1 MSTSGQE
8 VVAILDNA
16 EKLFWSDLGLMAR
29 RGNVFN
35 VRDAAISLALIQ
47 ALQTSLGG
55 TSASGA
61 VLATRL
67 LGECLTC
74 CLIQLNPNIIKICL
88 LLSLCGG
95 RCSR

>member
-1 MSTSGQE
+1 MGMMKDNISISTNGQE

-16 EKLFWSDLGLMAR
+16 EKLFWDDLGLMAR

-55 TSASGA
+55 ASASGA
-61 VLATRL
+61 VLAARL
-67 LGECLTC
+67 LG
-74 CLIQLNPNIIKICL
+74 K
-88 LLSLCGG
+88 
-95 RCSR
+95 